1 MRLNSRFHRTLW
13 ATAALALAAGV
24 AACSDTPPATE
35 QQHAVVDNPDYPGT
49 PLSNALSAVTG
60 TCVLATKQLTV
71 PVGTT
76 ETVIISRSSSGT
88 GPFTLLFN
96 GRNTCG
102 SSALGPYTVA
112 ATNGATGAGTVTSV
126 VADLGAGGGTVIFD
140 FSNGA
145 FLAATGSTPALT
157 ATATAGTSAIKVKG
171 TSAADKIYVGGT
183 SAAPA
188 VSVNNTHSD
197 ISAAGGGAFDVT
209 VSGGPGADLISGQ
222 ANSSTGSAA
231 FTGALT
237 VYGAAGDDTLTP
249 GAATST
255 LYGNDG
261 NDTFVDGTSTTS
273 GIDTVA
279 FYGGAGTDTLDF
291 RSRAAGGALTLK
303 MDSTIV
309 SDGTA
314 SGNTAGAENLK
325 IGEDIEVVYLSKYGD
340 TISPSLHGTTVNG
353 GAGNDTFLANA
364 ASSTGA
370 NPTTGGT
377 GKDVFNGGAGTDLID
392 FSARTTSVTVVMDG
406 KTASGIAGESVT
418 IGTDVE
424 NCTGGS
430 GDDTLTGN
438 ASANYLKGGA
448 GNDTLNGLDGDDTL
462 DGQAGNDHLN
472 GGNGDDVFVFKDAA
486 DTGAKTI
493 SCGAGTND
501 TLDFSA
507 ISTAVTI
514 NLGFG
519 TTSTTAG
526 ANVITISGTAD
537 DCENAWGGSGTNT
550 ITGNS
555 LDNILDGNSGASS
568 VLDGAGGVDICMN
581 PGAGGTTSN
590 CEL

>member
-1 MRLNSRFHRTLW
+1 MRLYSRFHRTLW

-24 AACSDTPPATE
+24 TACSDLSPAAE
-35 QQHAVVDNPDYPGT
+35 QQSVVDNPDYPGT
-49 PLSNALSAVTG
+49 PLSNALSAVAG

-71 PVGTT
+71 PVGAA
-76 ETVIISRSSSGT
+76 ETVIISRSTSGT

-96 GRNTCG
+96 GRSTCG
-102 SSALGPYTVA
+102 GSALGPYTVA

-126 VADLGAGGGTVIFD
+126 VANLGTGGGTVVFD

-145 FLAATGSTPALT
+145 FLAATGGTAALT
-157 ATATAGTSAIKVKG
+157 ATASAGSSAIKVKG

-183 SAAPA
+183 AAAPA
-188 VSVNNTHSD
+188 VSVNNTHTD

-222 ANSSTGSAA
+222 ANASTGSAA
-231 FTGALT
+231 FTGTLT
-237 VYGAAGDDTLTP
+237 IYGAAGDDTLLP
-249 GAATST
+249 GASTST

-261 NDTFVDGTSTTS
+261 NDTFQDGTSTTS

-291 RSRAAGGALTLK
+291 RARSAGGALTLL
-303 MDSTIV
+303 MNST
-309 SDGTA
+309 STSNGTA
-314 SGNTAGAENLK
+314 SGKSAGAENLK
-325 IGEDIEVVYLSKYGD
+325 IGDDIEVVYLSKYGD

-353 GAGNDTFLANA
+353 GAGNDTFLANS

-370 NPTTGGT
+370 SPSTGGT
-377 GKDVFNGGAGTDLID
+377 GKDVFNGGGGTDLID
-392 FSARTTSVTVVMDG
+392 FSARTTAVTVVMDG
-406 KTASGIAGESVT
+406 KTVSGGAGESIV

-430 GDDTLTGN
+430 GDDTITGN
-438 ASANYLKGGA
+438 ASANYLRGGA
-448 GNDTLNGLDGDDTL
+448 GNDTLYGLDGDDTL
-462 DGQAGNDHLN
+462 DGQAGDDRLY
-472 GGNGDDVFVFKDAA
+472 GGNGDDVFVFSTSTSPGN
-486 DTGAKTI
+486 DTVY
-493 SCGAGTND
+493 CGAGSND

-507 ISTAVTI
+507 VTGAVTI
-514 NLGFG
+514 NLGTG
-519 TTSTTAG
+519 TSSTSAG
-526 ANVITISGTAD
+526 SGSVTIGGTVD

-568 VLDGAGGVDICMN
+568 VLNGAGGVDTCMN
-581 PGAGGTTSN
+581 PGAGGTMTN